1 MQAASPTARTR
12 RTMRRAAGSQAV
24 EWGARAGLIGRGVL
38 YLLIGVLAVRVAFGE
53 GKREADR
60 SGAVGEIAA
69 QPLGGLLLY
78 TLGAALVGMAV
89 WRLSEAVFGAAGPG
103 GHKASKRALSGA
115 RSVFYGFVAY
125 SVLAFAAGEKDNTSS
140 DRQSRDI
147 TARALEQPGG
157 EWMAGVAGVGI
168 AVAGAV
174 LAARAALRSYR
185 KHLRTSQMSR
195 TTGRLVD
202 VAGVT
207 GGMARGLVVGAIGV
221 FITRA
226 ALQFDPKEAKGIDA
240 ALKSFADTTAG
251 PSLLVVV
258 AAGLVL
264 FALFSFACARWRRV

>member
-1 MQAASPTARTR
+1 MQAAGSTARTR
-12 RTMRRAAGSQAV
+12 RTVRKAADSKAV
-24 EWGARAGLIGRGVL
+24 EWGARAGLTGRGVL
-38 YLLIGVLAVRVAFGE
+38 YLLIGALAARVAFGE

-78 TLGAALVGMAV
+78 TLGAALAGMAV
-89 WRLSEAVFGAAGPG
+89 WRLSEAAFGAAGPG
-103 GHKASKRALSGA
+103 GHKASKRALSGGRA
-115 RSVFYGFVAY
+115 VFYGFVAY

-147 TARALEQPGG
+147 TARALEQPAG
-157 EWMAGVAGVGI
+157 EWVVGI
-168 AVAGAV
+168 AGAGIAAAGAV
-174 LAARAALRSYR
+174 LAVRAAMRSYR

-195 TTGRLVD
+195 TTRRLVD

-207 GGMARGLVVGAIGV
+207 GGVARGLVVGAIGV
-221 FITRA
+221 FLTRA
-226 ALQFDPKEAKGIDA
+226 ALQYDPKEAKGVDA
-240 ALKSFADTTAG
+240 VLKSFADTAAG
-251 PSLLVVV
+251 PWLLVAV